1 MQMTRSKQRLH
12 FLDILKDK
20 LNLHSESQE
29 ICSCCMRFYS
39 MWRSKMFLSE
49 WREDGYFG
57 HLLRNESVET
67 LGGQINF
74 FYAFDVRYV
83 AFIAQ
88 IHFSTLFRTYNY
100 QCILTL
106 PIIDI
111 VRPSMKDIGR
121 RWLRGRNRKQLKL
134 LFPPT
139 QDDRHS
145 STFEGLKLYQM
156 FVLTNSCTCSFGS
169 HIQIGLSTKCL
180 IILRYSTMWFA

>member
-39 MWRSKMFLSE
+39 MRIRMFLSE
-49 WREDGYFG
+49 LREDGYFG
-57 HLLRNESVET
+57 YPLCNESIET
-67 LGGQINF
+67 LWGQSQINF

-106 PIIDI
+106 PTIDI
-111 VRPSMKDIGR
+111 VRPSMKDAGR
-121 RWLRGRNRKQLKL
+121 R
-134 LFPPT
+134 
-139 QDDRHS
+139 
-145 STFEGLKLYQM
+145 
-156 FVLTNSCTCSFGS
+156 
-169 HIQIGLSTKCL
+169 
-180 IILRYSTMWFA
+180 